1 MHSDDQER
9 TTFVT
14 EWGVFVVEVMM
25 VGLKTAPTTFQRI
38 ITKKFDEYIPAFMQV
53 FLEDF
58 AVYGQRLEH
67 MTQLRLCLD
76 RCRQAWL
83 SLNPAKCAFL
93 VTSANLLGHIVS
105 QEGIAIDPV
114 S

>member
-1 MHSDDQER
+1 M
-9 TTFVT
+9 F
-14 EWGVFVVEVMM
+14 
-25 VGLKTAPTTFQRI
+25 GLKAAPAKFQRI
-38 ITKKFDEYIPAFMQV
+38 ITEIFDEYIPAVMQL
-53 FLEDF
+53 FLDDSV
-58 AVYGQRLEH
+58 VYGQRLDH